1 MNAVLRHL
9 HRAAL
14 LQAGGGLT
22 DGQLL
27 GRFLTGRDEDAF
39 AALVRRHGPMVLAVC
54 RRILGDDHDA
64 EDAFQATFLVLVR
77 KAAALCRHPILGP
90 WLHGVAYRTS
100 LKARTMMA
108 RRRARE
114 RRARP
119 PLAAEAPATEPS
131 PEMLGLL
138 DRELS
143 RLPDKYRVPVVLC
156 ELQGR
161 TRKEVARQLRIPP
174 GTLSSRLAHAR
185 KLLATRLA
193 RRGVGFAGGVL
204 AFGLSAEAA
213 PSVPAPLV
221 LSTAKAAA
229 AFAAGHVAGVST
241 TVIVLTEGVLKTM
254 FLSKLKAITLA
265 LLVVA
270 TLGMGGIAYRSASAQ
285 EAQRKPH
292 NELDALRRENE
303 LLRVNVE
310 VLLEKVRSQEAEI
323 KSLKSHAQ
331 AAVQAGSPALTNIFN
346 ADGSALQGSVR
357 AIYGQPALNEFT
369 WNVDAPPEIE
379 QAIKAFR
386 EAPDKESRRR
396 TAEALEKALQKFR
409 KELK

>member
-14 LQAGGGLT
+14 LQEGAGLT

-27 GRFLTGRDEDAF
+27 ERFLAARDEDAF

-54 RRILGDDHDA
+54 RRVLGDAHDA

-77 KAAALCRHPILGP
+77 KAAGLPGRQLLGA

-114 RRARP
+114 RQATVRA
-119 PLAAEAPATEPS
+119 AAECPNPEAAPD
-131 PEMLGLL
+131 MLRLL
-138 DRELS
+138 DQELN
-143 RLPDKYRVPVVLC
+143 RLPDKYRLPVILC
-156 ELQGR
+156 ELEGR
-161 TRKEVARQLRIPP
+161 TRKEVARQLAIPP

-185 KLLATRLA
+185 KVLANRLS
-193 RRGVGFAGGVL
+193 RRGVALAGGAL
-204 AFGLSAEAA
+204 AFPLS
-213 PSVPAPLV
+213 
-221 LSTAKAAA
+221 AKAAA
-229 AFAAGHVAGVST
+229 PVPASLVLATTKAATALAAGQAAGIST
-241 TVIVLTEGVLKTM
+241 TIILLTEGVLKTM
-254 FLSKLKAITLA
+254 FLSKLKAATIA
-265 LLVVA
+265 LVVAA

-285 EAQRKPH
+285 EGQRKPH

-303 LLRVNVE
+303 LLKVNVE
-310 VLLEKVRSQEAEI
+310 VLLEKVRAQEAEI
-323 KSLKSHAQ
+323 KSLKVRPPVAK
-331 AAVQAGSPALTNIFN
+331 QAGLPASYTSWNVVVDRANPANVANLTW
-346 ADGSALQGSVR
+346 S
-357 AIYGQPALNEFT
+357 QPNV

-379 QAIKAFR
+379 QALKAFR